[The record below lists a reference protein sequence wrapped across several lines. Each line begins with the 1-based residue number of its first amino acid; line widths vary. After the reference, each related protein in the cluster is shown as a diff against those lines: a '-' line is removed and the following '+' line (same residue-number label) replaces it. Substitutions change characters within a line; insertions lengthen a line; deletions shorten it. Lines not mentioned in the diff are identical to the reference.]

1 MHGKYLKQILGLA
14 TLAAL
19 TRESNP
25 FHRHEESTVEKKLN
39 EPVDKVIPA
48 GCKEYTF
55 HGITVVAI
63 SEKSARK
70 KIAKRLKNGN
80 S

>member
-1 MHGKYLKQILGLA
+1 MHGKYLKEILGLA
-14 TLAAL
+14 LFAAMADPNQV
-19 TRESNP
+19 RN
-25 FHRHEESTVEKKLN
+25 RRSTHVDDDYK
-39 EPVDKVIPA
+39 EPVPKVIPA

-70 KIAKRLKNGN
+70 KIERRLKNVK
-80 S
+80 

>member
-1 MHGKYLKQILGLA
+1 MHGKYLKEILGLSIF
-14 TLAAL
+14 AAMAG
-19 TRESNP
+19 ESNP
-25 FHRHEESTVEKKLN
+25 FHRDQRSTVEEKLN

-55 HGITVVAI
+55 YGITVVAI

-70 KIAKRLKNGN
+70 KIAKRLKNGI
-80 S
+80 

>member
-1 MHGKYLKQILGLA
+1 MHGKYLKEMLGLA
-14 TLAAL
+14 IIAAMADPSQV
-19 TRESNP
+19 RS
-25 FHRHEESTVEKKLN
+25 RRSTYEDDDFK
-39 EPVDKVIPA
+39 EPKPKPIPA

-70 KIAKRLKNGN
+70 KIERRLKNAK
-80 S
+80 